1 MPPRSPPH
9 RKAYDKIRVSSLSS
23 DHLKTSSF
31 LGLHLDPA
39 EFRKTCGAFATGVA
53 VAAVMGR
60 DGKPHGLT
68 VNSFTS
74 VSLEPP
80 LVLVCVGHKA
90 ATHGPFSSADTFA
103 INILGAEQKDLSAR
117 FASSH
122 PNRFEGVEWERGE
135 LGAPVLDGALA
146 VMECEMRE
154 KIDAGDH
161 TIFLGLVRRAG
172 VKEGAPLIY
181 FSGRYRELK

>member
-1 MPPRSPPH
+1 MPPISPPH

-23 DHLKTSSF
+23 DHAKSSSY
-31 LGLHLDPA
+31 LGLHLNPA
-39 EFRKTCGAFATGVA
+39 EFRKACGAFATGVA

-80 LVLVCVGHKA
+80 LVLVCIGHKA
-90 ATHGPFSSADTFA
+90 ATHGPFSSASAFTV
-103 INILGAEQKDLSAR
+103 NILSEEQRDLSAR

-122 PNRFEGVEWERGE
+122 PNRFEGVDWYEGE
-135 LGAPVLDGALA
+135 LGAPVLNGALA
-146 VMECEMRE
+146 VLECEMRE
-154 KIDAGDH
+154 RMEAGDH

-172 VKEGAPLIY
+172 VRDGAPLVY
-181 FSGRYRELK
+181 FSGKYRELK